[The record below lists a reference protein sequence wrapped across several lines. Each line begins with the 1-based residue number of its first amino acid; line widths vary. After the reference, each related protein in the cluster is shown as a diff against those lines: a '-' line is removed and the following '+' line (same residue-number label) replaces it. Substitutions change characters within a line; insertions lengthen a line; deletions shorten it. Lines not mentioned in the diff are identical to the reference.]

1 MINLRSFLLNLPNE
15 TETPSNFSKWSACTT
30 NYFHHHETCEFNQ
43 KDSCISNATTM
54 RYIPTIQV
62 SQAYPQSSNNCM
74 VKPISGMNVSLW
86 KTSTKSEK
94 KLGTLRN
101 DTNPQAPALRARQTK
116 EQSQARKVTT
126 SITLDNSSKIS
137 ISHLCNRFWPT
148 KERQRQSTRRDR
160 KKSVPES
167 QNPHNP
173 RNKKE
178 INYARSAPGL
188 STHETTSRS
197 TRSRS

>member
-1 MINLRSFLLNLPNE
+1 MRQKPCQTSVNDQHVLQITFITMKPVNLIR
-15 TETPSNFSKWSACTT
+15 KIR
-30 NYFHHHETCEFNQ
+30 
-43 KDSCISNATTM
+43 DATTM
-54 RYIPTIQV
+54 RCIPTIQV
-62 SQAYPQSSNNCM
+62 SQAYPQSSNNCL

-101 DTNPQAPALRARQTK
+101 ETNPQAPALRARQTK

-137 ISHLCNRFWPT
+137 ISRLCNRFWPT

-160 KKSVPES
+160 KKPVPES

-173 RNKKE
+173 RNKKKE
-178 INYARSAPGL
+178 INSARSAPGL
-188 STHETTSRS
+188 STHETASRS